1 MNTID
6 IAVIGGVAAGF
17 FTAINAARLQ
27 PGLRN
32 VIFEKGREV
41 LSKLRISGGGRC
53 NVTHHCFEPEQLAA
67 SYPRGS
73 RMLRWNFEAFQP
85 EDTIEWFRESSEE
98 RRVG

>member
-1 MNTID
+1 M
-6 IAVIGGVAAGF
+6 
-17 FTAINAARLQ
+17 Q
-27 PGLRN
+27 PGLRI

-67 SYPRGS
+67 SYPSGS

-85 EDTIEWFRESSEE
+85 EDRNERIRESGEKQTAVEQGRMITLTDSSES
-98 RRVG
+98 VGNDQTCEAE